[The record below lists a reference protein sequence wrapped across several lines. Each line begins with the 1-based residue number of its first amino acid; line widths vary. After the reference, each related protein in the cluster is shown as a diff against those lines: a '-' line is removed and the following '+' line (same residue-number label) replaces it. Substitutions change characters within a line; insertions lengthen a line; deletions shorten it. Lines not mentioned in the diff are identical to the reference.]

1 MVSVFFLWTDRFKV
15 GLNRD
20 GVTNYCDW
28 NSKNKSI
35 KGIDVANALI
45 KIGKNKGFENTADW
59 LGGIKKGK
67 VIACVSGIWDEAV
80 IKKMYG
86 KNYAAAKLPT
96 YNCNGKKFR
105 CRHILV
111 TKCLA

>member
-1 MVSVFFLWTDRFKV
+1 MD
-15 GLNRD
+15 
-20 GVTNYCDW
+20 VTNYCDW

-67 VIACVSGIWDEAV
+67 VIACVSGIWDEAA

-86 KNYAAAKLPT
+86 KNYAAANFLHT
-96 YNCNGKKFR
+96 IVTERKFR

-111 TKCLA
+111 SKCLA